1 MTTEKILEQVKREP
15 RTLIYFGDNIAQFR
29 EVAEAVYPECAYRL
43 VEQVDEYPADTKLQ
57 LVLRTF
63 HHGKFDGWNV
73 EDSLAYYHINLEYG
87 ICAYQ
92 YGTFINATRAKKAVV
107 L

>member
-1 MTTEKILEQVKREP
+1 MTTEKILEQVRREL

-29 EVAEAVYPECAYRL
+29 EVAEAVCPKQADSL
-43 VEQVDEYPADTKLQ
+43 VAQIDEYSAGTKPQ

-63 HHGKFDGWNV
+63 RGKFDGWNV
-73 EDSLAYYHINLEYG
+73 KDSLAYYHINLEHG
-87 ICAYQ
+87 ICAYH

>member
-1 MTTEKILEQVKREP
+1 MTTEKILEQARREP

-29 EVAEAVYPECAYRL
+29 EVAEAVYPEYANSI
-43 VEQVDEYPADTKLQ
+43 VSQVDKCPAGTELQ

-63 HHGKFDGWNV
+63 RGKYDGWNV
-73 EDSLAYYHINLEYG
+73 EDSLAYYHINLEHG
-87 ICAYQ
+87 ICAYH

>member
-1 MTTEKILEQVKREP
+1 MTTEQILEQVRREP

-29 EVAEAVYPECAYRL
+29 EVAEAVYKYGDRIVA
-43 VEQVDEYPADTKLQ
+43 QIDEYFTGKELQ

-63 HHGKFDGWNV
+63 RGKFDGWNV
-73 EDSLAYYHINLEYG
+73 EDSLAYYHINLEHG
-87 ICAYQ
+87 ICAYH